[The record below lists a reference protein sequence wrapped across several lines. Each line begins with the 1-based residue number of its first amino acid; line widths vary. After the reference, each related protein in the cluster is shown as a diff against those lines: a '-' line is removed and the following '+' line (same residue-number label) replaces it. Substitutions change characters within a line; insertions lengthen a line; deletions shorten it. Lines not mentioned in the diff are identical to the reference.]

1 MKNGFR
7 SFLNAISILLIV
19 FSVLCAAA
27 GLVAAFG
34 ATGELAQ
41 LGTETLM
48 VFIKIYSVLTY
59 VSMALAA
66 VQVVLMLGVFIFNI
80 THLREFGGY
89 FLGAILSLISFGGMY
104 FTAFVMLAKMLQN
117 F

>member
-1 MKNGFR
+1 M
-7 SFLNAISILLIV
+7 
-19 FSVLCAAA
+19 
-27 GLVAAFG
+27 AFG
-34 ATGELAQ
+34 PTDELA
-41 LGTETLM
+41 LLDLETLM

-104 FTAFVMLAKMLQN
+104 FTAIVMLAKMLQN

>member
-19 FSVLCAAA
+19 FSVLCAAVS
-27 GLVAAFG
+27 LFMAFG
-34 ATGELAQ
+34 ATDELAQ
-41 LGTETLM
+41 LDLETLM
-48 VFIKIYSVLTY
+48 VFIRIYPLLYY
-59 VSMALAA
+59 VSIALAA

-80 THLREFGGY
+80 TCLREFGGY
-89 FLGAILSLISFGGMY
+89 FLGAILSLISFGGMI
-104 FTAFVMLAKMLQN
+104 FTAIVALAKLLQD

>member
-19 FSVLCAAA
+19 FSVLCAAT
-27 GLVAAFG
+27 GLVATFG

-41 LGTETLM
+41 LGAETLM

-59 VSMALAA
+59 VSQALAA

>member
-19 FSVLCAAA
+19 FSVLFAAVS
-27 GLVAAFG
+27 LFMAFG
-34 ATGELAQ
+34 PTDELA
-41 LGTETLM
+41 LLDLETLM

-104 FTAFVMLAKMLQN
+104 FTAIVMLAKMLQN

>member
-41 LGTETLM
+41 LGTETLLAF
-48 VFIKIYSVLTY
+48 VKIYSVLSY

-89 FLGAILSLISFGGMY
+89 FLGAILSLVSFGGMM
-104 FTAFVMLAKMLQN
+104 FTAIVMLAKLLQD

>member
-7 SFLNAISILLIV
+7 SFLKAISILLIV

-27 GLVAAFG
+27 IVVMAF
-34 ATGELAQ
+34 ATTGEITWINIEALLHVPYIGFA
-41 LGTETLM
+41 L
-48 VFIKIYSVLTY
+48 SY
-59 VSMALAA
+59 VSQALAA

-104 FTAFVMLAKMLQN
+104 FTAIVMLAKMLQN